1 MPTLHWIQETRL
13 DRYHE
18 RGSSGSEKI
27 DTEYPCRVCGM
38 KFVSISER
46 DHHEVNHPVLNPTI
60 FIDGKEICGDSIS
73 ITSPAVQDAIYVRNV
88 EFLSI
93 NGIYCRH
100 KDDLAKK
107 ISKEKRAF
115 FDVRY
120 GNSNIEKRLKVNIC
134 IADTKEIEIVE
145 SMFARYFEKD
155 NWNESDIVVFTE
167 KVRNLH
173 TVQSYSDGLLRY
185 LQGLMVKDSRSENKS
200 FDTFVERFNQAT
212 SALRLYKTG
221 LSKAVNAVVDFN
233 RNDFAV
239 IDKSG
244 VPLLDCAI
252 DFFRGGELREI
263 GAAEAP
269 KVLPVDYATEWIL
282 TRLLFV
288 YKNGCLADLESEI
301 AGMSPKYLTLQDKTK
316 FAYICWRKS
325 IQENNSEA
333 ERRYAKSLR
342 YDEVFSGLVE

>member
-1 MPTLHWIQETRL
+1 MPTLHWIQETVL

-18 RGSSGSEKI
+18 RGSSGNETV
-27 DTEYPCRVCGM
+27 DTTYHCRVCG
-38 KFVSISER
+38 KIFSSISER
-46 DHHEVNHPVLNPTI
+46 NQHEINHPVLNPTI
-60 FIDGKEICGDSIS
+60 FIDGKEICSDSIS
-73 ITSPAVQDAIYVRNV
+73 IASPAVQNAIYLRNV

-93 NGIYCRH
+93 NGVDCQHEEELGI
-100 KDDLAKK
+100 K
-107 ISKEKRAF
+107 IANEKQAF

-120 GNSNIEKRLKVNIC
+120 GNSNIEKRLKISIC
-134 IADTKEIEIVE
+134 IADQKEVELVE

-155 NWNESDIVVFTE
+155 TWNESDIVVFTE

-185 LQGLMVKDSRSENKS
+185 LQGLMVKDNRSDNRS
-200 FDTFVERFNQAT
+200 FETFVERFNQAT
-212 SALRLYKTG
+212 TALRLYKTG
-221 LSKAVNAVVDFN
+221 LSRAVNAVVDFN

-252 DFFRGGELREI
+252 DFFRGGELIEVS
-263 GAAEAP
+263 AAEAP

-282 TRLLFV
+282 TRLLYV
-288 YKNGCLADLESEI
+288 YQNRCLEELESEI
-301 AGMSPKYLTLQDKTK
+301 ASVSPKYLTLQDKTK

-325 IQENNSEA
+325 VQESNSVA
-333 ERRYAKSLR
+333 ERRHAQSLR